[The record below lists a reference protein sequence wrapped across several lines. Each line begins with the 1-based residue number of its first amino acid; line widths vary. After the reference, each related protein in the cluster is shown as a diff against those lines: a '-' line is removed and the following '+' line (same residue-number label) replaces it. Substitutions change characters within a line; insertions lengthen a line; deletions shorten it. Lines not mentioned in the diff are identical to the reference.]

1 MWGTGKAFQ
10 DFLNSCRADLRRIAW
25 SSRGEY
31 SVDDLCSEAWLI
43 SDEIGRK
50 RGFAVDLSNGDDR
63 RSILARLYNKLI
75 RFAEKNIRFAVRLDK
90 DWDSNDSDYAVN
102 RLARLLAAPEDFDPL
117 IRMQA
122 DEDQP
127 SALQLVKHS
136 YSQASAYVILLD
148 RFDWEQE
155 VLARYLNLAVSAL
168 RRRMIASGTH
178 MKYQPSL
185 FDRIL
190 SVEHDFVPMVARR
203 AVSDSF
209 PALEVQQLEWEF
221 P

>member
-1 MWGTGKAFQ
+1 MWDTGKAFQ
-10 DFLNSCRADLRRIAW
+10 EFLNSCRGDLRRIAW

-75 RFAEKNIRFAVRLDK
+75 RFAEKNVRFAVRLDK
-90 DWDSNDSDYAVN
+90 DWGSEDSDSAVN
-102 RLARLLAAPEDFDPL
+102 RLARLLTAPEDFDPL

-127 SALQLVKHS
+127 SALQLIKYS

-155 VLARYLNLAVSAL
+155 MLAGYLNLAVSSL

-185 FDRIL
+185 FDRIQ
-190 SVEHDFVPMVARR
+190 SVEHDFVPMVARSATCR
-203 AVSDSF
+203 SYPV
-209 PALEVQQLEWEF
+209 LEIQQIGWEF
-221 P
+221 S

>member
-1 MWGTGKAFQ
+1 MWDTGKAFQ
-10 DFLNSCRADLRRIAW
+10 TFLNSCRADLRRIAW

-63 RSILARLYNKLI
+63 RSILSRLYNKLI

-90 DWDSNDSDYAVN
+90 DWDSEDSDSAVN
-102 RLARLLAAPEDFDPL
+102 RLARWLTAPEDFDPL
-117 IRMQA
+117 VRMQI

-127 SALQLVKHS
+127 SPLLLVKHS

-155 VLARYLNLAVSAL
+155 VLARHLNLVASAL

-178 MKYQPSL
+178 MKCQPSL
-185 FDRIL
+185 FDRIQAI
-190 SVEHDFVPMVARR
+190 EHDFVPTVAHRTIR
-203 AVSDSF
+203 ESYPVR
-209 PALEVQQLEWEF
+209 EIQQLEWEF
-221 P
+221 Q

>member
-1 MWGTGKAFQ
+1 MRDTGKVFQ
-10 DFLNSCRADLRRIAW
+10 AFLNSCRRDLQRIAW

-63 RSILARLYNKLI
+63 RSILARLHNKLI

-90 DWDSNDSDYAVN
+90 DWDSEDSDYAVN
-102 RLARLLAAPEDFDPL
+102 RLARLLTAPEEFDPL
-117 IRMQA
+117 VRMQA

-127 SALQLVKHS
+127 SALLLIKHS

-148 RFDWEQE
+148 RFDWEQK
-155 VLARYLNLAVSAL
+155 VLAQYLNLAVSAL
-168 RRRMIASGTH
+168 RRRMITSGTH

-185 FDRIL
+185 FDRVQSI
-190 SVEHDFVPMVARR
+190 EHGFVPMVARR
-203 AVSDSF
+203 AVRDSF
-209 PALEVQQLEWEF
+209 PALEVQQLGWEF
-221 P
+221 S